1 MFQFGRFALVQL
13 AFSQLGS
20 PIRKSA
26 DLFACADPRG
36 LSQLVASFI
45 ASESLG
51 IPRVLL
57 FTFFVQNHNHL
68 PVVCRPL
75 SNNFF
80 QYVKE
85 LPPSAP

>member
-1 MFQFGRFALVQL
+1 
-13 AFSQLGS
+13 
-20 PIRKSA
+20 
-26 DLFACADPRG
+26 
-36 LSQLVASFI
+36 
-45 ASESLG
+45 
-51 IPRVLL
+51 L

-85 LPPSAP
+85 LPPRAP